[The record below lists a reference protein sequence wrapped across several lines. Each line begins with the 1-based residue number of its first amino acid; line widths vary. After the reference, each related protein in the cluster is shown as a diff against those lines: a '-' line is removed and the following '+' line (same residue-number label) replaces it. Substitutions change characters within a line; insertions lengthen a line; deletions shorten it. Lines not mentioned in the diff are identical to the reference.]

1 MGVAYGINPTWFI
14 QTDSGRA
21 HTSTKRIVQDGLVLN
36 LDAGASISYPGSG
49 NTWTDLSGNSNTGT
63 LTNGPT
69 YSSDNGG
76 VLSFDEVDDYVDIA
90 DSTSLQFGTGDFTI
104 SVWAYPRKVVYGG
117 SDQGTLVAKNYLGV
131 ELFLYEGRF
140 NSYIGGVSNSI
151 IGSIYPLLTNTWYN
165 FVLQREGTSCSS
177 YVNTVLNGSS
187 TNSSSVSQVGTNFN
201 IGRRTGSSA
210 YTLNG
215 NIAHVSMYNRA
226 LSTAELSQ
234 NFNALRGRYGI

>member
-1 MGVAYGINPTWFI
+1 MGAYAGPTESWLYNTRTGGLH
-14 QTDSGRA
+14 QLVT
-21 HTSTKRIVQDGLVLN
+21 DGLVLA
-36 LDAGASISYPGSG
+36 LDAANTSSYPGSG

-104 SVWAYPRKVVYGG
+104 SVWAYPRKVNYGG
-117 SDQGTLVAKNYLGV
+117 SDQGTLISKNYLGV
-131 ELFLYEGRF
+131 EIYLYQGRF

-151 IGSIYPLLTNTWYN
+151 TGSIYPLLTNTWYN

-226 LSTAELSQ
+226 LTAAEVLQ
-234 NFNALRGRYGI
+234 NFNHLKDRFGI